1 LKNDSSKIKL
11 QRLTLML
18 KWGTWEFPLWLRS
31 MSFSVRGFKLP
42 FGLVLLSFLGM
53 LSWSLF
59 YNLEGVDMNVWDES
73 LFAMRA
79 YQLYENGTFLQNF
92 NQFEGL
98 YDHPSTKLPFVTLLQ
113 AASFHLFGPSVWALR
128 LPIGLLAIICI
139 LVMIRILFRL
149 GIGSKWGLLMGL
161 LMVSSPT
168 FLGEHMLRTGDH
180 DSPLAFFLILSG
192 LYFYEYTNT
201 ERRTS
206 IWGLCFWFLAALLT
220 KNILAGVVVPAWVL
234 FALISGKIPTLLKD
248 QRLYAAALGFL
259 GVYAAVLAG
268 FEMAYPGFFD
278 RMWNYELMGRYTEV
292 IEGHTGPWYY
302 YIDLLFKDDTLF
314 MWLAIMAA
322 FGAVLGY
329 GKRMGWS
336 SLKFQKWGVGGRV
349 FIFVFLVGA
358 VYLAVVSQSQT
369 KLPWYHAP
377 LFPMMAVL
385 AVLGL
390 RAILG
395 FMGVWDNGV
404 LGIVGLGLLGLWFVT
419 GVKVHS
425 RTTLFGTKGYLSM
438 FSELNQSDLLLP
450 HTYIVEDDFGSD
462 TYFYVKSF
470 AENAKNK
477 KVNSQGN
484 VDLGDKQFHFTRDID
499 SLKVGSAVMIKKPW
513 ILQRIDAQFETEN
526 ILKLEDVQ
534 YRKIIAKKRAERFP
548 LRSQ

>member
-1 LKNDSSKIKL
+1 
-11 QRLTLML
+11 
-18 KWGTWEFPLWLRS
+18 
-31 MSFSVRGFKLP
+31 MSVSVGAFKLP

-59 YNLEGVDMNVWDES
+59 YDLEGVDMNVWDES
-73 LFAMRA
+73 LFAVRA
-79 YQLYENGTFLQNF
+79 YQLYENGAFLQNF

-98 YDHPSTKLPFVTLLQ
+98 YDHLSTKLPFVTLLQ
-113 AASFHLFGPSVWALR
+113 AASFHLWGPSVWALR
-128 LPIGLLAIICI
+128 LPVGLLAIICI

-161 LMVSSPT
+161 LMVSTTT

-180 DSPLAFFLILSG
+180 DAPLAFFLILSV

-220 KNILAGVVVPAWVL
+220 KNILAGIVVPAWIL
-234 FALISGKIPTLLKD
+234 FALISGKVQSLIKD
-248 QRLYAAALGFL
+248 RRVYAAALGVL
-259 GVYAAVLAG
+259 GLYAAVLAG
-268 FEMAYPGFFD
+268 FEMAYPGFFN

-302 YIDLLFKDDTLF
+302 YIDLLFKEDTIFTLVTI
-314 MWLAIMAA
+314 LIA

-336 SLKFQKWGVGGRV
+336 ALKFQKLGVGGRL
-349 FIFVFLVGA
+349 FIFVSLVGA

-377 LFPMMAVL
+377 LFPMMSVL

-395 FMGVWDNGV
+395 FMGVWGNGV
-404 LGIVGLGLLGLWFVT
+404 LGIVGLALLGWWFTT
-419 GVKVHS
+419 GEEVHS
-425 RTTLFGTKGYLSM
+425 RTTLFGTKGYLSL
-438 FSELNQSDLLLP
+438 FTELNQSNLLLP

-470 AENAKNK
+470 AEIAKNK
-477 KVNSQGN
+477 KLNSQEN
-484 VDLGDKQFHFTRDID
+484 VDLGNKQFHFIRDID
-499 SLKVGSAVMIKKPW
+499 SLQVGSAVMIKKPW

-526 ILKLEDVQ
+526 ILKLEDVH
-534 YRKIIAKKRAERFP
+534 YRKIVAKKRFERFP
-548 LRSQ
+548 LRKQ

>member
-1 LKNDSSKIKL
+1 MKNDSSKIKL

-248 QRLYAAALGFL
+248 QRLYAAALGVL

>member
-1 LKNDSSKIKL
+1 MKNDSSKMKL
-11 QRLTLML
+11 QWPTLML
-18 KWGTWEFPLWLRS
+18 NWGTWEFPLWLRS

-248 QRLYAAALGFL
+248 QRLYAAALGVL

-314 MWLAIMAA
+314 LWLAIMAA

-358 VYLAVVSQSQT
+358 FYLAVVSQSQT

-477 KVNSQGN
+477 KVNSQDN